1 MAEIQYY
8 PGHMAKTKREILN
21 RLNVID
27 IVFEIVDARAPFSTQ
42 HPDITSIV
50 KNKPR
55 LILMNKSD
63 LADEKAL
70 EDFERHFEDKGYDA
84 IRINARTGKN
94 VREILPTARRMLK
107 SVFDKEKSRGRE
119 ERPIRALILGIPNV
133 GKSTM
138 INRLVDK
145 RITKVGDRPGI
156 TRHLQTIR
164 AHKDLELLDTPGVLP
179 PKITPK
185 SRALKLAL
193 LGAISDHLV
202 PRDEVVIY
210 GFDVLFRHYRRAF
223 EARYDV
229 VFDSEDPLDIF
240 EKIGARI
247 GALKKGGIIDY
258 DKVMDRFLHD
268 FRHQQFGRLTLERVD
283 EDV

>member
-8 PGHMAKTKREILN
+8 PGHMEKTKREILN

-55 LILMNKSD
+55 LILINKSD

-70 EDFERHFEDKGYDA
+70 EAFERYFRDKGYDA
-84 IRINARTGKN
+84 LRVNARTGKN
-94 VREILPTARRMLK
+94 VREILPTARRMLRD
-107 SVFDKEKSRGRE
+107 VFDKEKSRGRE

-193 LGAISDHLV
+193 LGAIRDHLV

-210 GFDVLFRHYRRAF
+210 GFGVLFKHYRNAF
-223 EARYDV
+223 ESRYDV

-240 EKIGARI
+240 EKIGRRI
-247 GALKKGGIIDY
+247 GALRKGGVIDY

-268 FRHQQFGRLTLERVD
+268 FRHQQFGRLTLERAEEHV
-283 EDV
+283 

>member
-8 PGHMAKTKREILN
+8 PGHMEKTKREIQN

-55 LILMNKSD
+55 LMLINKSD
-63 LADEKAL
+63 LADEKTL
-70 EDFERHFEDKGYDA
+70 ESFERHFRKKGYDA

-94 VREILPTARRMLK
+94 VREILPTARGMLEAM
-107 SVFDKEKSRGRE
+107 FDKEKSRGRE

-133 GKSTM
+133 GKSTL

-193 LGAISDHLV
+193 LGAIKDHLV

-210 GFDVLFRHYRRAF
+210 GFTVLFKHYRSAF

-229 VFDSEDPLDIF
+229 TFDSEDPIDIF
-240 EKIGARI
+240 EKIGTRI
-247 GALKKGGIIDY
+247 GALRKGGVVDY

-268 FRHQQFGRLTLERVD
+268 FRHQQFGRLTLERV
-283 EDV
+283 EDDV

>member
-1 MAEIQYY
+1 MEKTRREIQ
-8 PGHMAKTKREILN
+8 N

-50 KNKPR
+50 RNKPR
-55 LILMNKSD
+55 LMLINKSD
-63 LADEKAL
+63 LADEKTL
-70 EDFERHFEDKGYDA
+70 EGFEKHFREKGYEA

-94 VREILPTARRMLK
+94 VREILPAARRMLDA
-107 SVFDKEKSRGRE
+107 VFEKEKSRGRE

-133 GKSTM
+133 GKSTL

-164 AHKDLELLDTPGVLP
+164 VHKDLELLDTPGVLP

-193 LGAISDHLV
+193 LGAIKDHLV

-210 GFDVLFRHYRRAF
+210 GFTVLFKHYRSAF

-229 VFDSEDPLDIF
+229 SFDSEDPIDIF
-240 EKIGARI
+240 EKIGSRI
-247 GALKKGGIIDY
+247 GALRKGGVIDY

>member
-1 MAEIQYY
+1 ME
-8 PGHMAKTKREILN
+8 KTKREIHD
-21 RLNVID
+21 RLNIID
-27 IVFEIVDARAPFSTQ
+27 IVFEIVDARAPLSTQ

-50 KNKPR
+50 RNKPR
-55 LILMNKSD
+55 LMLINKSD
-63 LADEKAL
+63 LADEKTL
-70 EDFERHFEDKGYDA
+70 EGFEKLFKSQGFET
-84 IRINARTGKN
+84 IRINARSGKN
-94 VREILPTARRMLK
+94 VREILPVARRML
-107 SVFDKEKSRGRE
+107 SDVFAKEKSKGRID
-119 ERPIRALILGIPNV
+119 RPIRALILGIPNV
-133 GKSTM
+133 GKSTL

-164 AHKDLELLDTPGVLP
+164 AHKELELLDTPGVLP

-193 LGAISDHLV
+193 LGAIKDHLV

-210 GFDVLFRHYRRAF
+210 GFDVLMRHYRGAF
-223 EARYDV
+223 EARYEIA
-229 VFDSEDPLDIF
+229 FDSDDPLEIF
-240 EKIGARI
+240 EKIGRRI
-247 GALKKGGIIDY
+247 GALKKGGVIDY

-268 FRHQQFGRLTLERVD
+268 FRHQQFGRLTLERAD

>member
-1 MAEIQYY
+1 MADIQYY
-8 PGHMAKTKREILN
+8 PGHMEKTKREIQD

-27 IVFEIVDARAPFSTQ
+27 IVFEIVDARAPLSTQ

-55 LILMNKSD
+55 LMLINKSD
-63 LADEKAL
+63 LADEKTL
-70 EDFERHFEDKGYDA
+70 ESFEKHFREKGYDA

-94 VREILPTARRMLK
+94 VREILPVARRMLDA
-107 SVFDKEKSRGRE
+107 VFEREKSRGRQ
-119 ERPIRALILGIPNV
+119 ERPVRALILGIPNV
-133 GKSTM
+133 GKSTL

-193 LGAISDHLV
+193 LGAIKDHLV

-210 GFDVLFRHYRRAF
+210 GFTVLFKHYRSAF

-229 VFDSEDPLDIF
+229 IFDSEEPIDIF
-240 EKIGARI
+240 EKIGHRI
-247 GALKKGGIIDY
+247 GALRKGGVIDY

-283 EDV
+283 EDA

>member
-8 PGHMAKTKREILN
+8 PGHMEKTKREILN

-55 LILMNKSD
+55 LILINKSD

-70 EDFERHFEDKGYDA
+70 EAFERYFRDKGYDA
-84 IRINARTGKN
+84 LRVNARTGKN
-94 VREILPTARRMLK
+94 VREILPTARRMLRD
-107 SVFDKEKSRGRE
+107 VFDKEKSRGRE

-193 LGAISDHLV
+193 LGAIRDHLV

-210 GFDVLFRHYRRAF
+210 GFGVLFKHYRNAF
-223 EARYDV
+223 ESRYDV

-240 EKIGARI
+240 EKIGRRI
-247 GALKKGGIIDY
+247 GALRKGGIIDY

-268 FRHQQFGRLTLERVD
+268 FRHQQFGKLTLERAEEHV
-283 EDV
+283 